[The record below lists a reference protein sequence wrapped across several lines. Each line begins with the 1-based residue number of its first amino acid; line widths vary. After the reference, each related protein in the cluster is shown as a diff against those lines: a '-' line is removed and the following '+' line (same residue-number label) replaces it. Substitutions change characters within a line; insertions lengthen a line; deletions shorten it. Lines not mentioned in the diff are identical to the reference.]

1 MMEMGQNDDP
11 IADHAPEASEAMAAK
26 KTSKN
31 KVSDPDEL
39 RDKWLGQLQ
48 ELIKEVE
55 GWAKEI
61 DWSTRRIE
69 KKMEDS
75 QVGTYKAP
83 ALILQKE
90 TVRVLVEPIARS
102 APGTEGLVDLYL
114 LPAYDD
120 IASLYFYDGGWQVHY
135 PFPETPIVGNIRET
149 ERRPLTKEALGQ
161 ILDEMVRNAA

>member
-1 MMEMGQNDDP
+1 MMEMGRTDEP
-11 IADHAPEASEAMAAK
+11 VADHGLEASEAMAAK

-31 KVSDPDEL
+31 QGSDPDEL

-48 ELIKEVE
+48 ELIGEIE

-120 IASLYFYDGGWQVHY
+120 IASLYFYDGGWQMHY
-135 PFPETPIVGNIRET
+135 PFAGTPIVGNIRDT
-149 ERRPLTKEALGQ
+149 DRRPLTKETLEQ
-161 ILDEMVRNAA
+161 VLDEMVRNAA